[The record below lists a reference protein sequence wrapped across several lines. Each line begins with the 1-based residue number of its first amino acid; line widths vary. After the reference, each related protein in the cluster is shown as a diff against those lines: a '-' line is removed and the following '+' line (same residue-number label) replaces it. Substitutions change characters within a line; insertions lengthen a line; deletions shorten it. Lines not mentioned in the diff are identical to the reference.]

1 MASAH
6 LPFGGSS
13 SSPRGLVPSLLSRL
27 IVTSYSLWLEVG
39 SLGSDL
45 RCGFGERC
53 CSFFVEDL
61 TSREAT
67 GDIVGLSLGTH
78 GGRVGC
84 QVTGGRNQHMRAY
97 CGVTQTGILPE
108 GGFDSLYRMEVAV
121 LPEEQAAHHGQ
132 EPVNVSP
139 AIEVAGDQ
147 FPRCVY
153 FLPFV
158 QQRPKI
164 RQQVFWRRFQ
174 NFGLWHT

>member
-13 SSPRGLVPSLLSRL
+13 SSPRGLVPSLLTRL

-53 CSFFVEDL
+53 CLFFVEDL
-61 TSREAT
+61 TPREAT
-67 GDIVGLSLGTH
+67 DDIVGLSLGTH
-78 GGRVGC
+78 RGRVGC
-84 QVTGGRNQHMRAY
+84 QVTRGRNQHMCAH
-97 CGVTQTGILPE
+97 CGVTQTDILPK
-108 GGFDSLYRMEVAV
+108 GSFDSLYRMEVAI

-132 EPVNVSP
+132 EPVCLPS

-153 FLPFV
+153 LLPFIE
-158 QQRPKI
+158 QR
-164 RQQVFWRRFQ
+164 
-174 NFGLWHT
+174 